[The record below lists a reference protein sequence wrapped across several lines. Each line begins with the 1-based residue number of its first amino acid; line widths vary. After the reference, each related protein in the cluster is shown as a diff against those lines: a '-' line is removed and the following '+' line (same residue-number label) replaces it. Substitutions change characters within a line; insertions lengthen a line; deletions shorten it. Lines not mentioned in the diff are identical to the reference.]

1 MPSFYAKEKINFRI
15 VQPMST
21 VVKSNMVH
29 MINPLQVASLIPR
42 GQ

>member
-1 MPSFYAKEKINFRI
+1 MPIFDAKEKINFRI
-15 VQPMST
+15 VQPMSM

-29 MINPLQVASLIPR
+29 MINPLQVARLIPR